1 VQTNILQIDFFNKGY
16 TGGLQMKKIITRF
29 FDGANIQRWN
39 DHVRPVELTELD
51 KQAHKAVIAYILAKM
66 EEDAR
71 DVKIDW
77 IKLIEGSIFE
87 FLHRTVLTDIKPMV
101 FHRLVQE
108 KGKELNNWVFKKLEE
123 ELLEAG
129 EGFKDRFEDYFT
141 DSTYAKTEKRILK
154 AAHYL
159 ATNWEFQIIYKTCP
173 DFYGIEK
180 TKENIENEI
189 EDHYDLIGVQK
200 ISLKKKSYGFL
211 DLCGQLRLQKRWAQ
225 SPRIPKTSVLGH
237 MLIVAF
243 LSYIFSMKQNYCDKR
258 KYNNFYCGFFH
269 DLPEVLTRDIISPVK
284 TSVPGLDEIILEYE
298 KIQLENEI
306 IPLLPESWH
315 REIRYLLD
323 NQFKNRII
331 EPEGGIIKF
340 IDSDIEEKFNADKFF
355 PVDGKMIK
363 GFDHL
368 AAFVETSLSIKS
380 GIKSKH
386 LVEGHKSLK
395 RDYQK
400 RVISNVDFGELFK
413 PFEIEDEL
421 LDV

>member
-1 VQTNILQIDFFNKGY
+1 
-16 TGGLQMKKIITRF
+16 MEKIITRF
-29 FDGANIQRWN
+29 FDAANIQRWN

-51 KQAHKAVIAYILAKM
+51 KQAHKAVISYILAKM

-71 DVKIDW
+71 NAEIDW

-87 FLHRTVLTDIKPMV
+87 FLHRVILTDIKPMV
-101 FHRLVQE
+101 FHKLMQE
-108 KGKELNNWVFKKLEE
+108 KGKELNSWVFAKLES
-123 ELLEAG
+123 ELYETG
-129 EGFKDRFEDYFT
+129 ENFKKRFELYFL
-141 DSTYAKTEKRILK
+141 DSQYAKNEKRILK

-180 TKENIENEI
+180 TKESIENEI

-243 LSYIFSMKQNYCDKR
+243 LSYIFSMKQNFCDKR

-284 TSVPGLDEIILEYE
+284 TSVPGLEEIILEYE

-331 EPEGGIIKF
+331 DPDTGILKF
-340 IDSDIEEKFNADKFF
+340 IDSDKGMENFNRNEFF

-380 GIKSKH
+380 GIRSKH
-386 LVEGHKSLK
+386 LIEGHRSLK
-395 RDYQK
+395 RDYQNK
-400 RVISNVDFGELFK
+400 VISNIDFGKLFK
-413 PFEIEDEL
+413 PFEIEDAL

>member
-1 VQTNILQIDFFNKGY
+1 
-16 TGGLQMKKIITRF
+16 MEKIITRF
-29 FDGANIQRWN
+29 FEGANIQRWN
-39 DHVRPVELTELD
+39 DHVRPVEFTELD
-51 KQAHKAVIAYILAKM
+51 KQAHKTVIAYILAKM
-66 EEDAR
+66 EEDVR
-71 DVKIDW
+71 DAQIDW
-77 IKLIEGSIFE
+77 VKLIEGSIFE

-101 FHRLVQE
+101 FHKLMQE
-108 KGKELNNWVFKKLEE
+108 KGKELNNWVFKKLES
-123 ELLEAG
+123 ELYEAG
-129 EGFKDRFEDYFT
+129 EGFKKRFENYFL
-141 DSTYAKTEKRILK
+141 DSDYAKAEKRILK

-159 ATNWEFQIIYKTCP
+159 ATNWEFQIIYKTFP

-180 TKENIENEI
+180 TKESIENEI

-243 LSYIFSMKQNYCDKR
+243 LSYIFSMKNNFCRKR

-298 KIQLENEI
+298 KNQLENQI

-315 REIRYLLD
+315 CEINYLLED
-323 NQFKNRII
+323 QFKNRII
-331 EPEGGIIKF
+331 DPENGSIKF
-340 IDSDIEEKFNADKFF
+340 IYSGSEMEKFNKDEFF
-355 PVDGKMIK
+355 PVDGEMIK

-368 AAFVETSLSIKS
+368 SAFVETSLSIKS

-395 RDYQK
+395 KDYENK
-400 RVISNVDFGELFK
+400 IISGINFGELFK
-413 PFEIEDEL
+413 PFEIGDEL
-421 LDV
+421 LFL